1 MALPILNT
9 PEFEATIPSTK
20 QKIFFRP
27 FLVKEEKL
35 LFMALQGGESSE
47 IYNAVRNILEACII
61 KGDVDVES
69 LATFDVEYLFLK
81 LRGKSVGEEIEL
93 NLRHRGDNECKH
105 VHKYAL
111 NVDLIEVEFAE
122 DHSNKIMLTDT
133 VGIKFKYPSFS
144 TISKMQNF
152 DANNMDSLLS
162 LIAGS
167 VDCIFDADQV
177 YDQNSEQELVGFLE
191 SLNQSQFAKITHFF
205 NTLPKLSHTIEWE
218 CPACGAKEKVVLE
231 GLDSFFT

>member
-47 IYNAVRNILEACII
+47 IYNAVRNILQACIV
-61 KGDVDVES
+61 KGDVDVDS

-93 NLRHRGDNECKH
+93 NLRHSDNSECKH
-105 VHKYAL
+105 VYKYAL
-111 NVDLIEVEFAE
+111 NVDAIEVQFAE
-122 DHSNKIMLTDT
+122 DHSDKVMITDT
-133 VGIKFKYPSFS
+133 VGIKFKYPSFN
-144 TISKMQNF
+144 TLSKMQGF

-162 LIAGS
+162 LIAS
-167 VDCIFDADQV
+167 AIECIFDDEQV
-177 YDQNSEQELVGFLE
+177 YDQNSEQELVNFME
-191 SLNQSQFAKITHFF
+191 SLNQNQFAKITGFF
-205 NTLPKLSHTIEWE
+205 NTLPKLAHTIEWK
-218 CPACGAKEKVVLE
+218 CPKCDTQEKVVLE